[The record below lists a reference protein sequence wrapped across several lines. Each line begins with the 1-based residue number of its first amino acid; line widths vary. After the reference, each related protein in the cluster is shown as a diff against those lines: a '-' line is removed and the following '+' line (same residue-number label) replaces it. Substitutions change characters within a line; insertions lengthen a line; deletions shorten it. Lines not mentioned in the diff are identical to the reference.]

1 MRIRTMPCI
10 LGVAAALLLCAPKLF
25 AQDDNGGGPG
35 GPGNGGPPGG
45 NFDPAQFRQHMIDQ
59 IRKDLDVTNDDEW
72 SVIHPLVEK
81 VMEARRETFSGGG
94 MGMGGPGG
102 PPPGGGPGGPPP
114 EGGAGGS
121 GGRRGFGPQPSAEQQ
136 ALQKVIDNKA
146 PASQV
151 KDALAKYRASRSEKQ
166 ARLIAA
172 QADLKGV
179 LTVKQEAE
187 AVLMGLLQ

>member
-1 MRIRTMPCI
+1 
-10 LGVAAALLLCAPKLF
+10 
-25 AQDDNGGGPG
+25 
-35 GPGNGGPPGG
+35 
-45 NFDPAQFRQHMIDQ
+45 
-59 IRKDLDVTNDDEW
+59 
-72 SVIHPLVEK
+72 
-81 VMEARRETFSGGG
+81 
-94 MGMGGPGG
+94 
-102 PPPGGGPGGPPP
+102 
-114 EGGAGGS
+114 
-121 GGRRGFGPQPSAEQQ
+121 
-136 ALQKVIDNKA
+136 LQKVIDNKA